1 MVLTPT
7 LTSFTSTTTSPYILI
22 VVSPCLSDR
31 VPVALISSL
40 SSNVASKEE
49 EISLNW
55 VEQERLLSQMYVPKN
70 RKHRTINV
78 ETQTAYDI
86 YTHASFTDPALHGKQ
101 KKDTN
106 TSAPKA
112 VLLAHKE
119 ERHVAVLAMQCV
131 FSR

>member
-40 SSNVASKEE
+40 SSHVASKEE

-55 VEQERLLSQMYVPKN
+55 VEQERLLSQMYIPKN
-70 RKHRTINV
+70 NKHRTINV
-78 ETQTAYDI
+78 ETQT
-86 YTHASFTDPALHGKQ
+86 HASFTYPALHGKQ
-101 KKDTN
+101 KTDTN
-106 TSAPKA
+106 ASASKA